1 MLSPSVGNHV
11 TTYTAQLPDQRRPSL
26 YLSVDMSE
34 GDSYPTDFR
43 EITILRF
50 LLEFALLFKIRK

>member
-1 MLSPSVGNHV
+1 VLSPSIGNHV
-11 TTYTAQLPDQRRPSL
+11 TKLPDQQRPSL

-34 GDSYPTDFR
+34 DDSYWTEFR

-50 LLEFALLFKIRK
+50 LLEFALFV